1 MRLGGLS
8 VKYLYPIFILSILS
22 LSGCS
27 NNGSENELKKEND
40 QLKVENES
48 LSAAKEELELD
59 LKILNLETARKNEWL
74 NNDITSLQ
82 TGNENQLKIIE
93 RYQKAFEFSLSNNR
107 TIADSLSIFSPDQ
120 VTTGSQIAGLIVSD
134 KKEEAVNDA
143 LSYHVKFNGE
153 FEVRGTIF
161 HDVSGEHEYS
171 FKITEN
177 LETMPHTLSE
187 FETGNIYFDIAND
200 EDLLKSVGDQLATLP
215 GDGQLDVVAVFKNYS
230 YNYVPETDFRSVA
243 EFVRL
248 TSEN

>member
-1 MRLGGLS
+1 MRYVYS
-8 VKYLYPIFILSILS
+8 IIILSI

-27 NNGSENELKKEND
+27 NNGSEDDLKKENE

-48 LSAAKEELELD
+48 LSAAKEQLELD

-82 TGNENQLKIIE
+82 IDNENQLEIIN
-93 RYQKAFEFSLSNNR
+93 RYQKALVLPLSNNR
-107 TIADSLSIFSPDQ
+107 TIADTISIFSPEQ
-120 VTTGSQIAGLIVSD
+120 VTIGSQIAGLIVSD
-134 KKEEAVNDA
+134 KKEESVNDA

-161 HDVSGEHEYS
+161 HDVSKESEYS

-200 EDLLKSVGDQLATLP
+200 EHLLKSVGDQLETLP
-215 GDGQLDVVAVFKNYS
+215 EDGQLDIVAVFKSYS
-230 YNYVPETDFRSVA
+230 YIYVPETDFRSVA

-248 TSEN
+248 TEE

>member
-1 MRLGGLS
+1 M
-8 VKYLYPIFILSILS
+8 KYVYSIIIILTI

-27 NNGSENELKKEND
+27 NNGSENDLEKEND
-40 QLKVENES
+40 QLRVENES
-48 LSAAKEELELD
+48 LSAAKEVLELD
-59 LKILNLETARKNEWL
+59 LKILSLETARKNEWL

-82 TGNENQLKIIE
+82 TDNENQLKIIE
-93 RYQKAFEFSLSNNR
+93 RYQKAFEFPSSNNR
-107 TIADSLSIFSPDQ
+107 TIANTLSIFSPEQ

-143 LSYHVKFNGE
+143 LNYHVKFNGE

-161 HDVSGEHEYS
+161 HDVSGENEYS
-171 FKITEN
+171 FKVTEN

-200 EDLLKSVGDQLATLP
+200 EYLLKSVGNELATLP
-215 GDGQLDVVAVFKNYS
+215 EDGQLDIVAVFKSYS
-230 YNYVPETDFRSVA
+230 YIYVPETDFRSVA

-248 TSEN
+248 TEEN